1 MTSKEHHFDR
11 GLSPEFLAELIGG
24 RFQSLALLAASG
36 QLDLQIRN
44 DYINLYHDG
53 ASVLNLTE
61 RKRPRG
67 YRAVIHEKFL
77 QGVKLPD
84 ELKKGESYW
93 EYEASDA
100 FVEKYLAQLPGIQK
114 NAGRRTRPEAIA
126 EQKIIAANSED
137 ISKVVLIDRQIQVP
151 GIGPR
156 LDLVGLSK
164 TRDGRM
170 SFVLVELK
178 QGLDNRIQDLAGQ
191 MGQYYEILARDN
203 GVLRQDLQ
211 NAYRK
216 VISQKQA
223 LGLLPKGI
231 HIPDEPLPV
240 TCLLVL
246 YDYNPKSK
254 LLDRLRPKA
263 AAAVIDLQLVL
274 LPKGQFCL
282 PSQDAWELL

>member
-1 MTSKEHHFDR
+1 MTGRANHFDR
-11 GLSPEFLAELIGG
+11 GLSSEFLAELIGG

-77 QGVKLPD
+77 QGVKLPHG
-84 ELKKGESYW
+84 LKKGESYW
-93 EYEASDA
+93 EYEASDG
-100 FVEKYLAQLPGIQK
+100 FVAMYLTQLPRIRA
-114 NAGRRTRPEAIA
+114 NADRHAGPEAIA
-126 EQKIIAANSED
+126 EQRIVAANGED

-151 GIGPR
+151 GIR
-156 LDLVGLSK
+156 RKADLVGLSNSPA
-164 TRDGRM
+164 GQM

-178 QGLDNRIQDLAGQ
+178 QGLDSSIQELADQ
-191 MGQYYEILARDN
+191 MGRYHEILAGDN
-203 GVLRQDLQ
+203 GVLRRDLQ
-211 NAYRK
+211 NSYRK
-216 VISQKQA
+216 VVTQKQA
-223 LGLLPKGI
+223 LELLPEGI
-231 HIPDEPLPV
+231 HIPDEPIPV

-246 YDYNPKSK
+246 YDYNPKSE
-254 LLDRLRPKA
+254 LLNLLRPKA
-263 AAAVIDLQLVL
+263 AEAVIDLQLVL